1 MNTLDLLKRPK
12 WVVLKGGYWLDAKD
26 MGLNDIWVV
35 QWETFTDKLNSA
47 GIKLNSEIDT
57 LVWTENKTNG
67 IITTKLAFE
76 YIIRNGTNSEQRCW
90 YNWLWKWNIAQKLK
104 CFWWLTLKDKILT

>member
-1 MNTLDLLKRPK
+1 MDTLDLLKRPK

-35 QWETFTDKLNSA
+35 QWETFTDKLNS
-47 GIKLNSEIDT
+47 GRIELNSEIDT

-67 IITTKLAFE
+67 IITTKLAYE
-76 YIIRNGTNSEQRCW
+76 YIIRNGINSEQRCW

-104 CFWWLTLKDKILT
+104 CFQWLTLKDKILT